1 MERYIKNG
9 KNKIKFKTV
18 IRFKDRIK
26 GYRFY
31 LYPIKEGLCYP
42 KKKMINTYF
51 VCQKLDIVVTDKE
64 NNILAIYPSIKT
76 EKFVRPRLKAYYI
89 YLLPEGSSKGLE
101 SYDKLRIMTKENE

>member
-1 MERYIKNG
+1 MDKYIVNANKQI
-9 KNKIKFKTV
+9 KIKTLTS
-18 IRFKDRIK
+18 FKDRIK

-64 NNILAIYPSIKT
+64 NNILALYPSIKT
-76 EKFVRPRLKAYYI
+76 EKFIRPRLKAYYI
-89 YLLPEGSSKGLE
+89 YLLPEGSTKGLE
-101 SYDKLRIMTKENE
+101 NDEKLKIVTKEK